1 MQTARKIGIV
11 LLAFLVGVT
20 TLSQAVVYFEMSSMR
35 AASRA
40 ELADDLGLG
49 LLGIFIVVPESA
61 IGGAVLGWIASRR
74 LSVPKN
80 AEATIA

>member
-1 MQTARKIGIV
+1 
-11 LLAFLVGVT
+11 
-20 TLSQAVVYFEMSSMR
+20 MR